1 MKQINLNSKVR
12 EGLGRSESRK
22 LRKQGLIPSVIYGES
37 GVRHL
42 TIKNTEFLSAW
53 KEIAGRAALLELKTE
68 GDDEAHFAI
77 IQEAQRNPVTDA
89 FEHIDFKE
97 VVRGRDME
105 ASIPVHT
112 FGVPHGVKNYGGV
125 LEVNLDEIQVRCRP
139 RDLPE
144 LIEVDVSK
152 LEIGKSIHLSEIAV
166 PEGVTFLDDED
177 LVVASCVGAS
187 SGASS
192 AVDAEA
198 EAEDAEKEAADA
210 EKEAEASA
218 KA

>member
-1 MKQINLNSKVR
+1 MKQINLNAKVR
-12 EGLGRSESRK
+12 EGLGRTHARQ
-22 LRKQGLIPSVIYGES
+22 LRSQGQIPAVIYGES

-53 KEIAGRAALLELKTE
+53 KEIAGRAALLQLKTE
-68 GDDEAHFAI
+68 GEGEDEPHFAI
-77 IQEAQRNPVTDA
+77 IQEIQRDPVSDV
-89 FEHIDFKE
+89 FKHIDFKE

-125 LEVNLDEIQVRCRP
+125 LEVNLDEVQVRCRP

-152 LEIGKSIHLSEIAV
+152 LEIGRSIHLSEIAV
-166 PEGVTFLDDED
+166 PEGVTFLDDDD

-187 SGASS
+187 SGAS
-192 AVDAEA
+192 AAIDAEA
-198 EAEDAEKEAADA
+198 EAEDAEKEAEDA
-210 EKEAEASA
+210 EKEAA